1 MWSTGKKEEET
12 IWEYLFIND
21 GQHIFLEDK
30 MLEKTQYKATL
41 IFVLSLGK
49 MP

>member
-1 MWSTGKKEEET
+1 MWSTGNKEEEPE
-12 IWEYLFIND
+12 EYLCIEN
-21 GQHIFLEDK
+21 GQNIFLEDK